1 MPQTYDRLSAQ
12 DATFLDLETPNHHQ
26 HIAAAVVFESGP
38 LATPDG
44 GVDIERV
51 RAYVGSRLHRLPR
64 YRQRLA
70 RIPIENHPVWV
81 DDPHF
86 RLSYHVRHTALPH
99 PGDLGQ
105 LKALVSRIIS
115 RPLDRERP
123 LWETWV
129 VEGIDGGSRFALVQ
143 KVHHCMIDGIAG
155 VDLMAVLLSAD
166 PDETPEPA
174 PPWEPRPI
182 PDGLELLKGEVTR
195 RVEGAFRALGR
206 APRALRDPVGAL
218 EQLWEELE
226 AVAETLTAGL
236 RSASETP
243 INRPLGPHR
252 RFDWTEIPLPRVKAV
267 KDVLG
272 GTVNDVVLATVAGAL
287 RRFFSLRRIPVD
299 GLQIRANVPVS
310 LRSRDERGTLGN
322 RIALLMA
329 ELPVDEPDPGRR
341 LERVRETMGRLK
353 KSRQAM
359 GAEVLAAVSDWT
371 SATLLSLAVRVAAR
385 GRPYNLVVTNVP
397 GPQMPLY
404 LLGARME
411 ACYPVVNLL
420 PNQGLG
426 VALFSYAGTLFWGF
440 TADLDQLPDLSDFVH
455 AIEDCF
461 AELEDLA
468 AQQQPSA
475 PAGQP
480 VRDPR
485 RSAPSVSAP

>member
-1 MPQTYDRLSAQ
+1 MVRAGPGYAGGMPQPYDRLSPQ

-44 GVDIERV
+44 GVDIERI

-99 PGDLGQ
+99 PGDLAQ
-105 LKALVSRIIS
+105 LKALAGRIIS
-115 RPLDRERP
+115 RPLDREKP

-129 VEGIDGGSRFALVQ
+129 VEGIDGGNQFALVQ

-155 VDLMAVLLSAD
+155 VDLMGVLLSPD
-166 PDETPEPA
+166 PDSTPEPA
-174 PPWEPRPI
+174 PPWEPRPV
-182 PDGLELLKGEVTR
+182 PGGLELLRGEVTR

-206 APRALRDPVGAL
+206 APRALRDPVGTL

-226 AVAETLTAGL
+226 AVGETLTAGF

-252 RFDWTEIPLPRVKAV
+252 RFDWSELALPRVKAV

-287 RRFFSLRRIPVD
+287 RRFFLLHRLPVD
-299 GLQIRANVPVS
+299 GLLIRANVPVS
-310 LRSRDERGTLGN
+310 LRSRHERGTLGN

-329 ELPVDEPDPGRR
+329 DLPVDEPDPRRR

-404 LLGARME
+404 LLGARMQ
-411 ACYPVVNLL
+411 ACYPVVILL
-420 PNQGLG
+420 PKQGLG

-440 TADLDQLPDLSDFVH
+440 TADLDQLPDLSDFVR
-455 AIEDCF
+455 AIECSF
-461 AELEDLA
+461 AELEEA
-468 AQQQPSA
+468 AAAEQPA
-475 PAGQP
+475 A
-480 VRDPR
+480 
-485 RSAPSVSAP
+485 